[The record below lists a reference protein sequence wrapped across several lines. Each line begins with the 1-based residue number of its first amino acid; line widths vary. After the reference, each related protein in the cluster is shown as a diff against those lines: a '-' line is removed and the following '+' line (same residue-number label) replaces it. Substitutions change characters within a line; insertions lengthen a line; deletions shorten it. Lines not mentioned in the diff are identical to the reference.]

1 MDRNPKFSAVTS
13 FFGEGEKYVKRLYAD
28 LKSQNV
34 DFEWV
39 VTDDFSGDKE
49 TELTLRSLAD
59 LDPAVK
65 YVEQKSKREIYR
77 DPQKYC
83 TGEFVFHIDAD
94 DRVHPNYLQHCQYW
108 FERFP
113 LVNCILCG
121 SEWVLENGKF
131 NRFHYHTREDVFS
144 QSKHNFIGRVWRN
157 GFDFKFREI
166 FSNYDDVIRMNDMFV
181 VKSFETVGDIL
192 CLPRVYVRYEMRATS
207 NSTIKRSPIEVE
219 KIERCANEF
228 FSWLRKNLKE
238 SPYDPFFFESES
250 DVVPFLALKWETD
263 KKTIHYCGKP
273 MPPHRRR
280 KVRELYKDF
289 SITMG
294 NWVSGQDPDYRI
306 INCSSSFK
314 KFPLSSRGNIIVCH
328 IDDEEC
334 FNYYQQQLLSKGLIF
349 RWINLWDYKWMI
361 TL

>member
-1 MDRNPKFSAVTS
+1 MDGNPKFSAVTS

-34 DFEWV
+34 DLEWI
-39 VTDDFSGDKE
+39 VTDDFSGDE
-49 TELTLRSLAD
+49 ATELILRSLAEI
-59 LDPAVK
+59 DPAVT
-65 YVEQKSKREIYR
+65 YIEQKTKREIYR

-83 TGEFVFHIDAD
+83 NGEFVFHIDAD

-144 QSKHNFIGRVWRN
+144 QGKHNFIGRVWRN
-157 GFDFKFREI
+157 GFDFKFKEI

-181 VKSFETVGDIL
+181 VKSFETTGDIL
-192 CLPRVYVRYEMRATS
+192 CLPRVYVKYEMRATS
-207 NSTIKRSPIEVE
+207 NSTIKRSPEEVE

-228 FSWLRKNLKE
+228 FCWLRNNLKE
-238 SPYDPFFFESES
+238 SPYDPFFFESEV
-250 DVVPFLALKWETD
+250 DIIPFLTLKWHKE
-263 KKTIHYCGKP
+263 KKTIHHCGRKF
-273 MPPHRRR
+273 PPHRRR
-280 KVRELYKDF
+280 KIRELYQDF
-289 SITMG
+289 SITLG
-294 NWVSGQDPDYRI
+294 KWNSLEDPDYRI
-306 INCSSSFK
+306 IDCSEGFE
-314 KFPLSSRGNIIVCH
+314 KFDLTSKTNIIVCN
-328 IDDEEC
+328 IKDEEC
-334 FNYYQQQLLSKGLIF
+334 FEYYQKQLLSKGLVF
-349 RWINLWDYKWMI
+349 RWIKLWDYKWMI